1 MKRVLLSLVL
11 VSSAV
16 QAETILM
23 QCGNELY
30 RYTSGFFGIT
40 SPKYE
45 RREDADWK
53 PFCRPI
59 QGTNFRAICV
69 PGEQGM
75 TEQHQ
80 TRGEDGKW
88 QIRPG
93 TGTFIDFV
101 TLEVKKNPFLIG
113 KSGVEKCVRLTRG

>member
-1 MKRVLLSLVL
+1 MKQIFLLLAIF
-11 VSSAV
+11 SSATH
-16 QAETILM
+16 AETILM

-30 RYTSGFFGIT
+30 RYTSGFLGIT

-59 QGTNFRAICV
+59 QGTNFRAVCV
-69 PGEQGM
+69 AGEQGM

-80 TRGEDGKW
+80 ILGEDGKW
-88 QIRPG
+88 QIRRG

>member
-1 MKRVLLSLVL
+1 MKRLLLSLAL

-16 QAETILM
+16 QAEIILM

-40 SPKYE
+40 PPKYE

-59 QGTNFRAICV
+59 QGDNSRTICIA
-69 PGEQGM
+69 GEQGM

-80 TRGEDGKW
+80 LRGENGEWQITRG
-88 QIRPG
+88 
-93 TGTFIDFV
+93 GTFIDFV
-101 TLEVKKNPFLIG
+101 TLEVKDNPFLIG
-113 KSGVEKCVRLTRG
+113 RSGVKKCVRLTRG